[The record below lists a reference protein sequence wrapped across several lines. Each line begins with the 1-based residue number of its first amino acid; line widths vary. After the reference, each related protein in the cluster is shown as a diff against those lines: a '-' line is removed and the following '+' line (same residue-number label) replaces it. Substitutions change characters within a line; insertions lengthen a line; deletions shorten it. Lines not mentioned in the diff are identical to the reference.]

1 MPPRPSVITPLNIE
15 VLAPPSMKKEK
26 SMSKVSLE
34 DLADDDVGDTV
45 DILLN

>member
-1 MPPRPSVITPLNIE
+1 MPRPFVITPLNIE
-15 VLAPPSMKKEK
+15 VPAPPPMEKEK

-34 DLADDDVGDTV
+34 DLAHDDVGDTV